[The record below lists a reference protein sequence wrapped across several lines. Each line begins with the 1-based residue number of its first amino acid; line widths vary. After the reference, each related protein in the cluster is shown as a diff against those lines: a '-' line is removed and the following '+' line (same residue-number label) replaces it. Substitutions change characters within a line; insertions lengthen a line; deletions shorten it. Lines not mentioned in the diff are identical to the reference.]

1 MLNIFVFLIIAVIAC
16 IISFIIGRVLGHHIL
31 NTRIKNLREENENL
45 RTNIMIS
52 SRDRD

>member
-1 MLNIFVFLIIAVIAC
+1 MLSTSVLTILLVVAC
-16 IISFIIGRVLGHHIL
+16 IISFIIGIVTEHYIL
-31 NTRIKNLREENENL
+31 STRIKNLREENKHL